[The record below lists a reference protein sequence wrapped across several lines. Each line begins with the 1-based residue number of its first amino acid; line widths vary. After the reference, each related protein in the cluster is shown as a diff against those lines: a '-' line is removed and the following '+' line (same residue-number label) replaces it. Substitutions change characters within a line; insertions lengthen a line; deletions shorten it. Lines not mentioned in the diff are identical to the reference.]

1 MSTRSMI
8 AFDNGDV
15 TYAIYCHFDGYVD
28 GVGRTLFNHYSDI
41 EKVEELMDLGNLS
54 MLRPEIGEKQDFN
67 NPKNSSNWCLAY
79 GRDRGETDQEAKE
92 YLSVLDAKMDF
103 KGCDY
108 FYVFDGNEWKV
119 TQSGYNNWKSLNSYF
134 EKEMA

>member
-8 AFDNGDV
+8 AFENGDV

-28 GVGRTLFNHYSDI
+28 GVGRTLFNHYNVI
-41 EKVEELMDLGNLS
+41 EKVEKLMDLGNLS
-54 MLRPEIGEKQDFN
+54 LLRPELGEKQDFS
-67 NPKNSSNWCLAY
+67 NPTDKNWCLAY
-79 GRDRGETDQEAKE
+79 GRDRGETGQEAKE
-92 YLSVLDAKMDF
+92 YLSVLEAKMDCQ
-103 KGCDY
+103 GCDY

>member
-28 GVGRTLFNHYSDI
+28 GVGCTLFNYYNEV

-54 MLRPEIGEKQDFN
+54 MLCPEIGEKQDFN
-67 NPKNSSNWCLAY
+67 NPTDKNWCLAY
-79 GRDRGETDQEAKE
+79 GRDRGETGQEAKE
-92 YLSVLDAKMDF
+92 YLSVRDAMMDF
-103 KGCDY
+103 NWCDY
-108 FYVFDGNEWKV
+108 LYVFDGNEWKV
-119 TQSGYNNWKSLNSYF
+119 TQSGYHKWKSLSKYF
-134 EKEMA
+134 EKEMVA